1 VREDERV
8 SDDVTG
14 YPGAPPGWYA
24 DPAGGPGQ
32 RWWDGYAWTET
43 TVLPEIP
50 PPPPFAPPPRY
61 QLPPP
66 PSFVQPQAPPPPP
79 HLGGAPGHWTPQPP
93 NVADLVQREVALT
106 PRARTV
112 VVFFGLDILV
122 GLVNL
127 QLRRTQ
133 FRAVGHQMHLSFEAS
148 RNGRPVP
155 AFTTQSTTDPLQVIF
170 GLVTTVAFVILLIW
184 QFRAASAA
192 RSLGYPAKHS
202 PGWGVGCWF
211 VPIVNFWMPYQ
222 AIRDCLPPND
232 PHRPLVLRWW
242 LIALGAQL
250 FLVAATLAALLSSP
264 VALGIS
270 LVGAM
275 FALGLTAIAPRVVVA
290 ISAAHQATLPPS
302 RGV

>member
-1 VREDERV
+1 VT
-8 SDDVTG
+8 DDVSG

-50 PPPPFAPPPRY
+50 PPPPSFAPPRY
-61 QLPPP
+61 QQPP
-66 PSFVQPQAPPPPP
+66 PPPPP
-79 HLGGAPGHWTPQPP
+79 HLGGGTPGYWTPVPP
-93 NVADLVQREVALT
+93 NTADLVQREMALT
-106 PRARTV
+106 PRARTAIA
-112 VVFFGLDILV
+112 FFGLNVLV
-122 GLVNL
+122 GLLNL

-155 AFTTQSTTDPLQVIF
+155 TFSTQSTTDPIQVIVS
-170 GLVTTVAFVILLIW
+170 LVTIVALVVVLMW

-222 AIRDCLPPND
+222 AIRDCLPPDD
-232 PHRPLVLRWW
+232 PQRQLVLRWW
-242 LIALGAQL
+242 LIVLGAEVLL
-250 FLVAATLAALLSSP
+250 FAASVAALLSSP

-270 LVGAM
+270 LVGAL
-275 FALGLTAIAPRVVVA
+275 FGLGLIATAPRVVVA
-290 ISAAHQATLPPS
+290 ISAAHQATLPPP